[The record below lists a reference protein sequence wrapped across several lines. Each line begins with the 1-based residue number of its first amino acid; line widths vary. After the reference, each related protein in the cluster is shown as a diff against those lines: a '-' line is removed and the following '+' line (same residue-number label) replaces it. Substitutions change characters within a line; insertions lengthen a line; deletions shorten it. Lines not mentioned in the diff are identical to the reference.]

1 MRHFLIILL
10 NGSQN
15 CCNSTRQVVASPSFL
30 ILFSLQYAIC
40 WVTNMC
46 RRSFRL
52 LIPSKPYKRLTD
64 FGKEWPS
71 RFISTQEPSSCFFL
85 QWLWILSFFYMARS
99 SVDDIPG
106 KGVLSLHQPITPS
119 ALVSGRH
126 YQHICCKTISCNGA
140 TRRRDGC
147 GFTGLGRFWSTHCR
161 PSNNF
166 DIWAAVK
173 KKKVKFQRSTSFY
186 LFLDTDDR
194 KWVLLA
200 FMWPQL
206 RH

>member
-1 MRHFLIILL
+1 MVHK
-10 NGSQN
+10 
-15 CCNSTRQVVASPSFL
+15 TAVTAPDKMVASPSFL

-40 WVTNMC
+40 WVTNVLKIFQTFHPIQTVQA
-46 RRSFRL
+46 SHGFRQRMTFKIHIDTRTIKL
-52 LIPSKPYKRLTD
+52 
-64 FGKEWPS
+64 
-71 RFISTQEPSSCFFL
+71 FFSPMAL
-85 QWLWILSFFYMARS
+85 NPFFFYMARS

-126 YQHICCKTISCNGA
+126 YQHICCKMISCNGA

-166 DIWAAVK
+166 HIWAAVK
-173 KKKVKFQRSTSFY
+173 KKG
-186 LFLDTDDR
+186 
-194 KWVLLA
+194 
-200 FMWPQL
+200 
-206 RH
+206 